1 MIRHTLKTLQQML
14 QDFQCVSDHFGTLCI
29 KWLKVILEK
38 VLKMFVLKARLYV
51 FFLFHD
57 SPYCV
62 RSLSV
67 K

>member
-1 MIRHTLKTLQQML
+1 ML

-38 VLKMFVLKARLYV
+38 SLKNFQIFVLKARLYV